1 MVVLDANILIRAVL
15 GRRVLE
21 LLEESPAVACAFSPD
36 VAHADCKR
44 HLSILLKKKGKSD
57 AGLAATLE
65 YLEQLAE
72 PVDSESYCAFE
83 DEARRRLRG
92 RDEDDWPVLAAA
104 LALSCAIWTEDMDFF
119 GTGVPVWTTNRIE
132 IFLKAQRS
140 RCLWTTND
148 IGLRGSFMRRPA
160 LRHESDADES
170 KPAPLLLAIP
180 ILCAPKSEKP
190 M

>member
-21 LLEESPAVACAFSPD
+21 LLEEYSSRGVRFFAPD

-132 IFLKAQRS
+132 IFLKAQTKS
-140 RCLWTTND
+140 LPLD
-148 IGLRGSFMRRPA
+148 
-160 LRHESDADES
+160 DE
-170 KPAPLLLAIP
+170 
-180 ILCAPKSEKP
+180 
-190 M
+190 